1 MQDVSEIKHI
11 KIQVD
16 SNLQWLHFCSPLASI
31 SFSHM
36 EPSPEHGSEG
46 KGPLSSEKYCHKA
59 QEAQFKEGSFPRSL
73 GACGINNLFYIN
85 NDSSPLLGTYCV
97 FGNKLYM

>member
-16 SNLQWLHFCSPLASI
+16 SNLQWLHFSSLLASI
-31 SFSHM
+31 SFSHL

-46 KGPLSSEKYCHKA
+46 EGPLSSEKCCHKA
-59 QEAQFKEGSFPRSL
+59 QEAQFKGGSFPHSL
-73 GACGINNLFYIN
+73 RACGISNLFYIN
-85 NDSSPLLGTYCV
+85 NNSSPLLGTYCV
-97 FGNKLYM
+97 PDNKLYM